1 MDVGSPDSPDRGITR
16 PPVQIRVIRI
26 PQQDQSHRRNVRCNN
41 AAKRRAPLKG
51 RLGPTIMRAGGQP
64 VGGPMA
70 ADAKYG

>member
-1 MDVGSPDSPDRGITR
+1 MGVGSPNSPDRRIT
-16 PPVQIRVIRI
+16 PPPIQIRVTRI
-26 PQQDQSHRRNVRCNN
+26 PQQDQSGRRNVRCNN
-41 AAKRRAPLKG
+41 AAKRRAPLEG